1 MSSNFAA
8 FKQHEY
14 TQDEVRVALKQAG
27 LVSSTAAIVHA
38 SLFSLG
44 HMVDDN
50 NDLAQTWIDLLLEA
64 VGPDGAIIL
73 PAFTYSYC
81 KGKVYN
87 PHKSLSTVS
96 LLANQAI
103 VTHQGY
109 RTLDPIFSYVIL
121 PGSEAVAEKVA
132 AYQFSN
138 VCFDMDNSVIGLVE
152 SLCERPVLMEIKSNQ
167 EGASFTVM
175 HHVDQ
180 EIKRPTR
187 FMKKFTGNT
196 KLGNQVHQSDCYY
209 FCRVFITNTEL
220 DMTKV
225 MPLSS
230 NNVSLGNGGIE
241 LHYLYDYFDDYR
253 KATIADPWRLMK
265 GPVLSDSELEV
276 ALANEQVIDE
286 GSIVREL
293 ASPVK
298 L

>member
-14 TQDEVRVALKQAG
+14 TQDEVRAALKQSG
-27 LVSSTAAIVHA
+27 LVSGTAAIVHA
-38 SLFSLG
+38 SLFALG

-50 NDLAQTWIDLLLEA
+50 GDFAQTWIDLLLEA
-64 VGPDGAIIL
+64 VGPEGAIIL

-121 PGSEAVAEKVA
+121 SGSEAVAKKVA

-138 VCFDMDNSVIGLVE
+138 VCFDMDNSIVGLVE
-152 SLCERPVLMEIKSNQ
+152 ALCERPVLMEIKSNQ
-167 EGASFTVM
+167 EGYSFTLA

-180 EIKRPTR
+180 EVKRPTR
-187 FMKKFTGNT
+187 FMKKFSGNT
-196 KLGNQVHQSDCYY
+196 EINNQVYQSDCYY
-209 FCRVFITNTEL
+209 FCRVFVTNTEL
-220 DMTKV
+220 DLAKV
-225 MPLSS
+225 ALISH
-230 NNVSLGNGGIE
+230 NNVLLGNGGIE
-241 LHYLYDYFDDYR
+241 SHYVYDYFDDYR
-253 KATIADPWRLMK
+253 KATITDPWHLMK
-265 GPVLSDSELEV
+265 GPALSDAELEA

-286 GSIVREL
+286 GSIVREFT
-293 ASPVK
+293 SPVK

>member
-14 TQDEVRVALKQAG
+14 TQDEVRAALKQSG
-27 LVSSTAAIVHA
+27 LVSGTAAIVHA
-38 SLFSLG
+38 SLFALG

-50 NDLAQTWIDLLLEA
+50 GDFAQTWIDLLLEA

-81 KGKVYN
+81 KGKVYD

-121 PGSEAVAEKVA
+121 PGSEAVAKKVA

-138 VCFDMDNSVIGLVE
+138 VCFDMDNSIVGLARSISDNPVI
-152 SLCERPVLMEIKSNQ
+152 CEPKANDEFS
-167 EGASFTVM
+167 SFTVI
-175 HHVDQ
+175 HFAEQKVHR
-180 EIKRPTR
+180 ETR
-187 FMKKFTGNT
+187 FMKVFKGTTIINGAPQQT
-196 KLGNQVHQSDCYY
+196 ECHY
-209 FCRVFITNTEL
+209 FCRVLIPNTEIDFSRL
-220 DMTKV
+220 D
-225 MPLSS
+225 LSA
-230 NNVSLGNGGIE
+230 NRVSLGNGGIE
-241 LHYLYDYFDDYR
+241 SYQLNAYLEGCC
-253 KATIADPWRLMK
+253 KAISLDSWVWLK
-265 GPVLSDSELEV
+265 GPALSSEELRKYID
-276 ALANEQVIDE
+276 NEQVE
-286 GSIVREL
+286 PESSICRCFYL
-293 ASPVK
+293 PVK

>member
-14 TQDEVRVALKQAG
+14 TQDEVRAALKQAG
-27 LVSSTAAIVHA
+27 LVSGTAAIVHA

-50 NDLAQTWIDLLLEA
+50 GDFAQTWIDLLLEA

-81 KGKVYN
+81 KGKVYD

-121 PGSEAVAEKVA
+121 PGSEAVAKKVA

-138 VCFDMDNSVIGLVE
+138 VCFDMDNSIVGLAGA
-152 SLCERPVLMEIKSNQ
+152 LCECPILMEIKSNQ

-187 FMKKFTGNT
+187 FMNKFTGNT
-196 KLGNQVHQSDCYY
+196 KLGNQVYQSDCYY
-209 FCRVFITNTEL
+209 FCRVFIPNTEL
-220 DMTKV
+220 DLAKV
-225 MPLSS
+225 ASLSP
-230 NNVSLGNGGIE
+230 NNVLLGNGGINS
-241 LHYLYDYFDDYR
+241 HDLYDYLEDYR
-253 KATIADPWRLMK
+253 KTTIADPWRLMK
-265 GPVLSDSELEV
+265 GPALSDAELKV
-276 ALANEQVIDE
+276 ALSKEQIIDE
-286 GSIVREL
+286 SSIVRIF
-293 ASPVK
+293 SCPVK